1 MAYRILG
8 GLYLF
13 SLGIVVM
20 LNLMEQT
27 GVISVYS
34 GVFGIIRYFLFV
46 WVFAVTASQIHL
58 GEYLLGRWSL
68 TIISISSTI
77 SSFRIFIPAWVHL
90 GDFPRKLF
98 ILSRF

>member
-13 SLGIVVM
+13 SLGIMVM

-34 GVFGIIRYFLFV
+34 GIFGIIRYFLFV
-46 WVFAVTASQIHL
+46 
-58 GEYLLGRWSL
+58 
-68 TIISISSTI
+68 
-77 SSFRIFIPAWVHL
+77 
-90 GDFPRKLF
+90 
-98 ILSRF
+98 